1 MRSEYKGVPE
11 PSPLPNP
18 SDLQTTGKAKTFE
31 PTPTCQ
37 LRPFQV
43 GTTFFSATAGVAT
56 GLVCSKVGELNIGKS
71 VIFSLGALI
80 GSVFC
85 LLLLASL
92 YDKCC
97 KKETGHRALTSVSYY
112 EEVSGGNDH

>member
-1 MRSEYKGVPE
+1 MSAEQKDGPSELPD
-11 PSPLPNP
+11 PSH
-18 SDLQTTGKAKTFE
+18 LQTTGKAKTFE

-92 YDKCC
+92 YDKFC
-97 KKETGHRALTSVSYY
+97 KKEARAQAPTSGAYY
-112 EEVSGGNDH
+112 EEVPGGNGP